1 MSLLTGA
8 RDILGSFLNNE
19 KKHCASSSIFRV
31 VDVVVM
37 CVNHPKCG
45 SKPFENICFSWHKYS
60 NEILASLC
68 LTEMI
73 LNSSYLATT
82 VLKCNVTYASFKSR
96 QPKALGTLN
105 SLNFSTR
112 NETVLT
118 VHYLHF
124 HCGQMSHEGYGT
136 HANGV
141 AVPATEVIMVLSL
154 FIVLTYLFQLLP
166 HLFTGAMH
174 ILPSQQC

>member
-1 MSLLTGA
+1 MLI
-8 RDILGSFLNNE
+8 ILNVAQNHM
-19 KKHCASSSIFRV
+19 KIFV
-31 VDVVVM
+31 LVGINIAM
-37 CVNHPKCG
+37 KCWQA
-45 SKPFENICFSWHKYS
+45 FC
-60 NEILASLC
+60 LA
-68 LTEMI
+68 EMI
-73 LNSSYLATT
+73 LNSSYLVTT
-82 VLKCNVTYASFKSR
+82 VLKRNVTYASFNTR
-96 QPKALGTLN
+96 LPKVLGTLN

-118 VHYLHF
+118 VQYLHF
-124 HCGQMSHEGYGT
+124 HCSQMSHEGYGT
-136 HANGV
+136 YANGV